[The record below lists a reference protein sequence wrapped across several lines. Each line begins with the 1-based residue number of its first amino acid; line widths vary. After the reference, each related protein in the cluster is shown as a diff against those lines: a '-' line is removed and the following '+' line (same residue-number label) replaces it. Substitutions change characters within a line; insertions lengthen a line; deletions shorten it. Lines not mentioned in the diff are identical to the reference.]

1 MERLVCK
8 VPEVDTGRGVITLA
22 PIEIDIGGIAAQA
35 DIVILYASFLV
46 ICDQSCHVIY
56 VVGILLTIERPYAKS
71 GLCDCFSCLFI
82 PVISAERTIVAQ
94 IYGNIE
100 IIDRLVQSQRLL
112 VLFRNLVVDVRQS
125 GQSQNYR
132 VRSHRAAGVS
142 VKDDAVAVDLRIL
155 LKNRLHGI
163 HVVQYV
169 VVTLK
174 ITQVY
179 AIAGTVMNV
188 DNDRTLANPGGC
200 GCIVHDAGAEVV
212 GSIRKLPVG
221 DALTL
226 QGKYYGNGFQLI
238 VIIRYVDPALDVIV
252 AAAVRCGCGGT
263 GNIDAGLFE
272 SDEAAFAEVMVDGR
286 KPEAFFIINTVLVY
300 QGGPFLL
307 CRVTESQ
314 IQALSGLIAL
324 I

>member
-1 MERLVCK
+1 M
-8 VPEVDTGRGVITLA
+8 
-22 PIEIDIGGIAAQA
+22 
-35 DIVILYASFLV
+35 
-46 ICDQSCHVIY
+46 
-56 VVGILLTIERPYAKS
+56 
-71 GLCDCFSCLFI
+71 
-82 PVISAERTIVAQ
+82 
-94 IYGNIE
+94 
-100 IIDRLVQSQRLL
+100 
-112 VLFRNLVVDVRQS
+112 
-125 GQSQNYR
+125 
-132 VRSHRAAGVS
+132 
-142 VKDDAVAVDLRIL
+142 KDDAVAVDLRIL
-155 LKNRLHGI
+155 LKNRLHSI

-221 DALTL
+221 NALTL
-226 QGKYYGNGFQLI
+226 QGKYYGNRFQFV
-238 VIIRYVDPALDVIV
+238 VIIRYIDPAFNVVITT
-252 AAAVRCGCGGT
+252 AIRCGCGGA
-263 GNIDAGLFE
+263 GNVDAGRFE

-286 KPEAFFIINTVLVY
+286 KPEAFFIISAILVN